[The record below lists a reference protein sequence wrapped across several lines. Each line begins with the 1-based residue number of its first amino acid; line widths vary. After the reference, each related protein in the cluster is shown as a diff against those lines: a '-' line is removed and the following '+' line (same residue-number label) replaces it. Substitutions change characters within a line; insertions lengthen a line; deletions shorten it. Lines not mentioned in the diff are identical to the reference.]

1 MKSTTTN
8 NRNSFVLYQDNAEI
22 LESLTDEQRGKLF
35 SAIFDYQKDFK
46 LPEDAFIRLALSP
59 FIAQFK
65 RDSQK
70 WERTCEEKTIA
81 GKMGNLKRWHPELY
95 KKVIDGAISLGDAM
109 LGLQPQEPSQPNP
122 TQSDPI
128 GEIANIAVNVSDNVS
143 VSISDIINIIEPAKK
158 SKSKPRGFVP
168 PSLQEVQDYCKSRGN
183 SVNPKG
189 FLDYYVA
196 GDWKDKDGKAVKNW
210 KQKVLSWENRNS
222 NDKPT
227 TQDLLANNLNQIAGG
242 NYFQSVTLGDVVKIT
257 CVAGMKTK
265 AYSLPTETKD
275 KIKAQF
281 KQPIEIK

>member
-1 MKSTTTN
+1 MKQITTN

-35 SAIFDYQKDFK
+35 SAIFDYQKDFR

-70 WERTCEEKTIA
+70 WEKTCEEKTIA

-95 KKVIDGAISLGDAM
+95 KKVISDALSLDDAM
-109 LGLQPQEPSQPNP
+109 LSLQQQESSQPDRV
-122 TQSDPI
+122 QSHPI
-128 GEIANIAVNVSDNVS
+128 GGVANIAVNVSDNVN
-143 VSISDIINIIEPAKK
+143 DIINTIEPAKK
-158 SKSKPRGFVP
+158 SKPKPKGFVP

-183 SVNPKG
+183 SVNPKS

-227 TQDLLANNLNQIAGG
+227 TQDSVANNLNRIAGDD
-242 NYFQSVTLGDVVKIT
+242 YFQSVILGDVVKIT

-265 AYSLPTETKD
+265 AYSLPAEIKQ

-281 KQPIEIK
+281 QQPIEIK